1 MINFR
6 KIFESNST
14 EFDFNLDQEPYQD
27 INQREYLCKKRQ
39 REIWEEYFDPNH
51 NSHEESEEDL
61 NLPNENPKE
70 ESIPKSIYLT
80 FIKGNSDESPKEE
93 EENDDNDKRY
103 FNEAKTKKPFKVKIL
118 KDNLNKKT
126 KIQSKEN
133 IQTNLDLSLKKRDN
147 DTYLLPSSQGM
158 EETTKPTINEVSH
171 IITSNNSL
179 IKSDSIPSKNSSSNL
194 FIIIKSKQVET
205 EKFIEKKEN
214 EGERRKYRPDD
225 MRTKLMRSLYRTKRN
240 KLNKILKYY
249 GSSLKFRLF
258 PQKIASETK
267 KERIRKILN
276 ITLKEIISN
285 KDLYNFK
292 NENEKGFKNYKKN
305 SKIVESEEI
314 KNYEEL
320 QNILNKTFRQLYE
333 DYINSDEFK
342 VDEINRLKYKKK
354 EDSNYIEKYK
364 IIAQTFINFVLN

>member
-1 MINFR
+1 M
-6 KIFESNST
+6 
-14 EFDFNLDQEPYQD
+14 
-27 INQREYLCKKRQ
+27 
-39 REIWEEYFDPNH
+39 
-51 NSHEESEEDL
+51 
-61 NLPNENPKE
+61 
-70 ESIPKSIYLT
+70 
-80 FIKGNSDESPKEE
+80 
-93 EENDDNDKRY
+93 
-103 FNEAKTKKPFKVKIL
+103 
-118 KDNLNKKT
+118 
-126 KIQSKEN
+126 
-133 IQTNLDLSLKKRDN
+133 KKRDN

-171 IITSNNSL
+171 IITSNNFL

-194 FIIIKSKQVET
+194 FIIIKSEQVET
-205 EKFIEKKEN
+205 EKCMKKKEN

-267 KERIRKILN
+267 KERIRKIMN
-276 ITLKEIISN
+276 MTLKEIISN

-364 IIAQTFINFVLN
+364 IIAETFINFVLN

>member
-1 MINFR
+1 
-6 KIFESNST
+6 
-14 EFDFNLDQEPYQD
+14 
-27 INQREYLCKKRQ
+27 
-39 REIWEEYFDPNH
+39 
-51 NSHEESEEDL
+51 
-61 NLPNENPKE
+61 
-70 ESIPKSIYLT
+70 
-80 FIKGNSDESPKEE
+80 
-93 EENDDNDKRY
+93 
-103 FNEAKTKKPFKVKIL
+103 
-118 KDNLNKKT
+118 
-126 KIQSKEN
+126 
-133 IQTNLDLSLKKRDN
+133 
-147 DTYLLPSSQGM
+147 
-158 EETTKPTINEVSH
+158 
-171 IITSNNSL
+171 
-179 IKSDSIPSKNSSSNL
+179 
-194 FIIIKSKQVET
+194 
-205 EKFIEKKEN
+205 
-214 EGERRKYRPDD
+214 
-225 MRTKLMRSLYRTKRN
+225 MRSLYRTKRN

-249 GSSLKFRLF
+249 GSSLKFLLF

-276 ITLKEIISN
+276 MTLKEIISN

-364 IIAQTFINFVLN
+364 IIAETFINFVLN